1 MEARIDRK
9 TLIARLQAA
18 ASDPPRWPFAAADAE
33 PGGRF
38 LLDRHWHREAHFVLD
53 GVARYR
59 LGGEVLA
66 AGPGIVL
73 PVDRWQEHGIEVS
86 PGNAGCLHVVLHFH
100 DTLWGSVS
108 GMDADGSW
116 TVFEWTWAVVDEDL
130 ASFVRRRW
138 DLYEAEEDKSAAF
151 ARLLRLPLGSLY
163 QEYARILASRQTPN
177 ASTPHDIVDLIV
189 SRIENMRGRDCS
201 LEQIA
206 RYAGYSRF
214 RVAHLFK
221 ARTGISIGDYINRIR
236 VQYLDQ
242 ARILDLPSK
251 QIAAELGF
259 QSTTA
264 FYNWRRKA
272 RSKRDDDQPAFCASS
287 TSRRTGRGIEI

>member
-1 MEARIDRK
+1 MK
-9 TLIARLQAA
+9 TRFNRRVLIARLQEA
-18 ASDPPRWPFAAADAE
+18 ASEPHRQPAPAVGPPRTGP
-33 PGGRF
+33 F
-38 LLDRHWHREAHFVLD
+38 LLDRHWHREAHFVLT
-53 GVARYR
+53 GTARYQV
-59 LGGEVLA
+59 GGEVLTA
-66 AGPGIVL
+66 EPGIVL
-73 PVDRWQEHGIEVS
+73 PIDRWQEHGIEIL
-86 PGNAGCLHVVLHFH
+86 PENAGVLHVVLHFH

-108 GMDADGSW
+108 EMDANGSW
-116 TVFEWTWAVVDEDL
+116 KVFEWTWAAVDEGL

-138 DLYEAEEDKSAAF
+138 DLYEEKKDNPDAYAH
-151 ARLLRLPLGSLY
+151 LLRLPLAALY
-163 QEYARILASRQTPN
+163 QEYARVLFSRHTPSGSN
-177 ASTPHDIVDLIV
+177 PHDIVDLIV

-221 ARTGISIGDYINRIR
+221 ARTGMSIGDYINRIR